1 MSFLKLK
8 NYAEKIPIRLL
19 FSKIFTRENSLQK
32 NFLCSPSTNL
42 QVKIS
47 FYTFVKLLKI
57 YKLKKGFF
65 FPPFCCNDY
74 GQKLE
79 NNGFYRSSIE
89 AKKKEKLRTLN
100 SKISHKKSSFLVKKS
115 FRKFILFMRRR
126 RVKKKRTLRKLSKG
140 FNEFEKYFTSSS
152 KLINYRQIAI
162 RLSKAKI
169 FTNKVFV
176 SRLLLASAKGRK
188 KYRTS
193 FFYLLKRKKK
203 LKALSKIFTFA
214 NLKVRRIK
222 IQKRRYLKR
231 VSWRRKKK
239 KKWSRIGRPGSWNLY
254 RRRQRLSQIFYVPR
268 QFEINY
274 KTLGGSYLGFTDFK
288 TTSTRI
294 PFWLNLRKVLT
305 FLS

>member
-8 NYAEKIPIRLL
+8 NYAEKTSICLL

-42 QVKIS
+42 QIKIS
-47 FYTFVKLLKI
+47 FYAFVKLLKI

-65 FPPFCCNDY
+65 FSPSCYNYNDY

-79 NNGFYRSSIE
+79 NNGFYTSSVE
-89 AKKKEKLRTLN
+89 AKKKKKLRTLN

-115 FRKFILFMRRR
+115 FRKFILFKRRC

-176 SRLLLASAKGRK
+176 SRLFLASAKGRK
-188 KYRTS
+188 NYRS
-193 FFYLLKRKKK
+193 PFFYLLKRKKK

-222 IQKRRYLKR
+222 IQKRNYLKR

-239 KKWSRIGRPGSWNLY
+239 KK
-254 RRRQRLSQIFYVPR
+254 
-268 QFEINY
+268 
-274 KTLGGSYLGFTDFK
+274 
-288 TTSTRI
+288 
-294 PFWLNLRKVLT
+294 
-305 FLS
+305 